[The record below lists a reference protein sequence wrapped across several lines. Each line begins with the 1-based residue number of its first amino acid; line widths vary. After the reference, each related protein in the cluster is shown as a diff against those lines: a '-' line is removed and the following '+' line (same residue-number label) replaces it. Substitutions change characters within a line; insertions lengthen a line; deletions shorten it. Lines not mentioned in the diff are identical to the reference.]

1 MKVYD
6 DNANKESKTF
16 KNIISE
22 RAAKRFSFWG
32 RSCISRVLNL
42 VTENDLK
49 S

>member
-22 RAAKRFSFWG
+22 RAAKRFSF
-32 RSCISRVLNL
+32 
-42 VTENDLK
+42 
-49 S
+49 